1 MNSTNINAVTL
12 ERILDR
18 CNLYDACKQV
28 KANKGAPGVDG
39 MRVEEL
45 QPYIDGRDYPSQLT
59 HAVLNGTYKP
69 QPIKRVYIPKDNGE
83 QRPLGIP
90 TVQDRVIQQATA
102 QVLTELYEPLFSD
115 NSFGFRPGRGTQ
127 DAIERATEYV
137 NSGLKW
143 VIDLD
148 LAKFFDTVNHSKLLQ
163 VLSNHISDERVISLI
178 HKFLR
183 ATVSENGKIG
193 QATVISTPQGGC
205 ISPILANIL
214 LNELDQNLEKRN
226 IKFVRY
232 ADDMVVFC
240 GSYRAAERIL
250 GNIKKFIEEK
260 LFLRINETKTKII
273 RVSKEVQFLGFSYTN
288 KTTAKRKKEEGK
300 SSANL
305 VSYCP

>member
-163 VLSNHISDERVISLI
+163 VLSNHISDGRVISLI

-183 ATVSENGKIG
+183 APVSENGKIG
-193 QATVISTPQGGC
+193 QATVIGTPQGGC

-240 GSYRAAERIL
+240 
-250 GNIKKFIEEK
+250 
-260 LFLRINETKTKII
+260 
-273 RVSKEVQFLGFSYTN
+273 
-288 KTTAKRKKEEGK
+288 
-300 SSANL
+300 
-305 VSYCP
+305 